1 LTLTIQNLTKSVAL
15 LKDKFSYTDSDI
27 NVKLSTRLSAS
38 DSQVEIIKAI
48 IDCEVKELSRKRA

>member
-1 LTLTIQNLTKSVAL
+1 MTLTIQNLTKSVAL